1 MTHSL
6 PQTTQA
12 IAAPAAVPMAFVR
25 TTTADI
31 WCHAQWLGGE
41 WVTEWG
47 QKTLAMLQENYPD
60 MAVMSVAAL
69 IDLQNETYRTPVA
82 EITLERYIDQLEVL
96 PPMDW
101 CRSNHG
107 ESFKS
112 MEMYAVDVTSIF
124 VRTEGRFFEFR
135 DVCTLSHAQVL
146 ARVETEMLSGSA
158 SFSGH

>member
-1 MTHSL
+1 MSQNLNCTTQDTA
-6 PQTTQA
+6 PQT
-12 IAAPAAVPMAFVR
+12 AVPMAFVR

-47 QKTLAMLQENYPD
+47 QKTLSDLQDSYPD

-69 IDLQNETYRTPVA
+69 IDLQNDKYRTPVT
-82 EITLERYIDQLEVL
+82 EITRERYIDQLEVL

-101 CRSNHG
+101 CRSNNG

-112 MEMYAVDVTSIF
+112 MEMYAGDVTSIF

-146 ARVETEMLSGSA
+146 ARVETEILSGSA

>member
-1 MTHSL
+1 MSQNQTCTTPETA
-6 PQTTQA
+6 PQN
-12 IAAPAAVPMAFVR
+12 AVPMSFVR

-47 QKTLAMLQENYPD
+47 QKTLSDLQGSYPD
-60 MAVMSVAAL
+60 MTVISVAAV
-69 IDLQNETYRTPVA
+69 INLQNEKYRTPVA
-82 EITLERYIDQLEVL
+82 EINRERYIDQLEVL

-101 CRSNHG
+101 CRTNKG

-112 MEMYAVDVTSIF
+112 MEMYAGDVTSIF

-146 ARVETEMLSGSA
+146 ARVETEVLSGSS
-158 SFSGH
+158 SFYGH

>member
-1 MTHSL
+1 MMHSL

-12 IAAPAAVPMAFVR
+12 IAAPATVPMAFVR
-25 TTTADI
+25 TLTADI
-31 WCHAQWLGGE
+31 WCFAQWLNGE

-47 QKTLAMLQENYPD
+47 QKTLAVLQENYPD

-69 IDLQNETYRTPVA
+69 IDLQNDKYRTPIA
-82 EITLERYIDQLEVL
+82 EITQERYIDQLEVL

-101 CRSNHG
+101 CRSNNG

-112 MEMYAVDVTSIF
+112 MEMYAGDVTSIF
-124 VRTEGRFFEFR
+124 VRAAGRFFEFR

-146 ARVETEMLSGSA
+146 ARVETDMLSGNTA
-158 SFSGH
+158 FSGH

>member
-1 MTHSL
+1 MSQTLS
-6 PQTTQA
+6 QTTQKT
-12 IAAPAAVPMAFVR
+12 APQTAVPMVFVR

-31 WCHAQWLGGE
+31 WCHAQWQGGE

-47 QKTLAMLQENYPD
+47 QKTLAVLQENYPD

-69 IDLQNETYRTPVA
+69 IDLQNDKYRTPVA
-82 EITLERYIDQLEVL
+82 EITQERYIDQLEVL

-112 MEMYAVDVTSIF
+112 MEMYAGDVTSIF
-124 VRTEGRFFEFR
+124 VRATGRFFEFR
-135 DVCTLSHAQVL
+135 DVCTLTHAQVL
-146 ARVETEMLSGSA
+146 ARVETEVLSGNA